1 MGAGVVD
8 LLDIDNDGQ
17 YAALSGYGVTYR
29 DPECSNPY

>member
-17 YAALSGYGVTYR
+17 YAAFSGYGLTCHN
-29 DPECSNPY
+29 PECSNPY